1 MDQVKIGKFI
11 AHCRKEKNMTQA
23 ELAEKLN
30 ITDRA
35 ISKWETGKGMP
46 DSSIMLELC
55 DELDISVNELLS
67 GEMIRMDNYNK
78 IAEENFIKFQ
88 KEKED
93 SDKRLLFTEIIIGS
107 IVTISFLLMIFLSIF
122 AIENIVWKTITIIVG
137 IVIFIIGI
145 GCSLLIEQKAGY
157 YQCDNCKYKYIPT
170 YKQVLFAM
178 HSGRTRYMKCP
189 KCHKKTWNKKVID

>member
-1 MDQVKIGKFI
+1 MNQVKIGKFI
-11 AHCRKEKNMTQA
+11 AQCRKEKNMTQA

-78 IAEENFIKFQ
+78 VAEENFVKFQ

-137 IVIFIIGI
+137 ILIFIIGI

>member
-1 MDQVKIGKFI
+1 
-11 AHCRKEKNMTQA
+11 MTPA
-23 ELAEKLN
+23 ELVGKLN

-35 ISKWETGKGMP
+35 ISKKEIGKGIL
-46 DSSIMLELC
+46 DSSIMFDLC
-55 DELDISVNELLS
+55 NYLNISVNELLS
-67 GEMIRMDNYNK
+67 GEMI
-78 IAEENFIKFQ
+78 E
-88 KEKED
+88 
-93 SDKRLLFTEIIIGS
+93 DKRLLFVETIIGS
-107 IVTISFLLMIFLSIF
+107 IIIVAFLLMIFLSIF

-137 IVIFIIGI
+137 IVIFIIRI

>member
-78 IAEENFIKFQ
+78 VAEKNFIKFQ

>member
-78 IAEENFIKFQ
+78 VAEENFIKFQ